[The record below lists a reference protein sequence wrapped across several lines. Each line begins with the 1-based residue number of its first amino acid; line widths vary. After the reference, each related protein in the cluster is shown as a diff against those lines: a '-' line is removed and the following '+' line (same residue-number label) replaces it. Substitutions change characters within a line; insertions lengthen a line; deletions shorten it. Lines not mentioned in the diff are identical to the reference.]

1 MAAVEG
7 KGKHRSI
14 VQRRELLARQ
24 RQSGLSVAA
33 FCRERSLSSESFYRW
48 RRELAGTDAAPA
60 GLAERAGFIELGS
73 LGSNR
78 FVAGVGGRTPAT
90 NRLRSSYTTARSHH
104 PATEPPW
111 CWSNNRSRYESN
123 P

>member
-7 KGKHRSI
+7 KGRHRSI

-33 FCRERSLSSESFYRW
+33 FCRERSLSIVSFYRW

-73 LGSNR
+73 LGKH
-78 FVAGVGGRTPAT
+78 AEWELELDLGGGVVL
-90 NRLRSSYTTARSHH
+90 RLRRA
-104 PATEPPW
+104 
-111 CWSNNRSRYESN
+111 
-123 P
+123 

>member
-60 GLAERAGFIELGS
+60 GLAVRIPTKSITRSDACRSVIPVDADHRSERSDAGRGL
-73 LGSNR
+73 
-78 FVAGVGGRTPAT
+78 
-90 NRLRSSYTTARSHH
+90 
-104 PATEPPW
+104 
-111 CWSNNRSRYESN
+111 
-123 P
+123 

>member
-33 FCRERSLSSESFYRW
+33 FCRERSLSIESFYRW

-60 GLAERAGFIELGS
+60 GSAGFIELGS
-73 LGSNR
+73 LGKH
-78 FVAGVGGRTPAT
+78 AEWDLELELGGGVVL
-90 NRLRSSYTTARSHH
+90 RLRRA
-104 PATEPPW
+104 
-111 CWSNNRSRYESN
+111 
-123 P
+123 